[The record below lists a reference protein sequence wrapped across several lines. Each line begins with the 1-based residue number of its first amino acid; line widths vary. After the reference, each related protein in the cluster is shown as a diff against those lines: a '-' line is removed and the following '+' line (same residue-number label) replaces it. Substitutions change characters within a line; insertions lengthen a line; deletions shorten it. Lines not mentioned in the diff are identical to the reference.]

1 MAININHQT
10 NELVIQTDGRLLF
23 DEHVTSPATPSTG
36 NVVVYAKQDGFM
48 YSKDDLGTETQLGG
62 GGSTPYDIGGL
73 IDGVPAGSAIVL
85 NHVAVRTITMAD
97 EFAGSRA
104 TAQIAATALTTFS
117 IRRNGIAIGSLSF
130 AALATIGT
138 FTNTV
143 VGTETFSPGDVLT
156 VHAPALADAT
166 LADISIT
173 FFGTV

>member
-85 NHVAVRTITMAD
+85 NHVAVRTFLFAD
-97 EFAGSRA
+97 NFAGSFA
-104 TAQIAATALTTFS
+104 TSQTAATASTVFTVK
-117 IRRNGIAIGSLSF
+117 RNGSS
-130 AALATIGT
+130 IGT
-138 FTNTV
+138 ITFGAASTTGTFNTTGGAESFT
-143 VGTETFSPGDVLT
+143 PGQVLT